1 MAEPRLGTLA
11 YFRVEAHRFF
21 ELMGTRAFWEL
32 NLETRIRAISG
43 LMCSFS
49 RMVGHVPDADL
60 DQATHILDVVLFEYG
75 LRQNVVLF
83 GRAK

>member
-21 ELMGTRAFWEL
+21 ELMGTRA
-32 NLETRIRAISG
+32 ISG
-43 LMCSFS
+43 LMYSFS

>member
-1 MAEPRLGTLA
+1 
-11 YFRVEAHRFF
+11 
-21 ELMGTRAFWEL
+21 MGT
-32 NLETRIRAISG
+32 RAISG
-43 LMCSFS
+43 LMYSFS